1 VACLFLVL
9 AEMWHE
15 VKGDSEAL
23 LQAVRPADKPHIQ
36 QVKSE
41 KRYFNLSGLKE
52 EGSENRTTSRR

>member
-1 VACLFLVL
+1 
-9 AEMWHE
+9 MWHE